1 MQRWLLTLLAI
12 PALALADN
20 HADHGSG
27 SNPDSKDALS
37 EAYVMPVWVDA
48 VTQVCPWKSEDA
60 EGYIRLIRKKND
72 DGSHGLFVQ
81 WLRKGI
87 AGAPTAAVSTLAVEP
102 LEKDYLVRIEMPQ
115 PTLARDACR
124 LKAMAEDMMNERR
137 YEFDLLLRGPGDMQ
151 VNITR
156 MLGGGV

>member
-1 MQRWLLTLLAI
+1 MQRWLLMLLAI
-12 PALALADN
+12 PALVLADN
-20 HADHGSG
+20 HGKHNA
-27 SNPDSKDALS
+27 DSKEALS
-37 EAYVMPVWVDA
+37 EAYVMPAWVDA

-60 EGYIRLIRKKND
+60 EGYIRLIRKQNE

-87 AGAPTAAVSTLAVEP
+87 AGAPTAAVSTLEVEP
-102 LEKDYLVRIEMPQ
+102 LEHDYLVRIEMPS

-124 LKAMAEDMMNERR
+124 LKALAEDMMNERR

>member
-1 MQRWLLTLLAI
+1 MQRWLLMLLAI
-12 PALALADN
+12 PALVLADN
-20 HADHGSG
+20 HGKHNA
-27 SNPDSKDALS
+27 DSKEALS

-60 EGYIRLIRKKND
+60 EGYIRLIRKQNE

-102 LEKDYLVRIEMPQ
+102 LEHDYLVRIEMPSVRST
-115 PTLARDACR
+115 PERYKLMSSSIMELSSNPNVRLAW
-124 LKAMAEDMMNERR
+124 
-137 YEFDLLLRGPGDMQ
+137 
-151 VNITR
+151 
-156 MLGGGV
+156 

>member
-87 AGAPTAAVSTLAVEP
+87 AVEP
-102 LEKDYLVRIEMPQ
+102 LEKDYLARIEMPQ

>member
-1 MQRWLLTLLAI
+1 MQRWLLMLLAI
-12 PALALADN
+12 PALVLADN
-20 HADHGSG
+20 HGKHNA
-27 SNPDSKDALS
+27 DSKEALS

-60 EGYIRLIRKKND
+60 EGYIRLIRKQNE

-102 LEKDYLVRIEMPQ
+102 LEHDYLVRIEMPP

-124 LKAMAEDMMNERR
+124 LKALAEDMMNERR

-151 VNITR
+151 VNVKR